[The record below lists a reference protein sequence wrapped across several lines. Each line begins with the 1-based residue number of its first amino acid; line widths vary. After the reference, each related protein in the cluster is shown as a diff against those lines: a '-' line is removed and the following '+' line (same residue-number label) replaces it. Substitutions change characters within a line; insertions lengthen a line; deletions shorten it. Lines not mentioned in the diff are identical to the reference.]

1 MEIPV
6 YLFTGFLESGKT
18 KFIQGTLGDERFNG
32 GESTLLLMC
41 EEGIEEYDPKAS
53 YMDNVYI
60 HSIEDPSEMSMESLT
75 ALQKKYNVQRVM
87 IEYNGMWQLDEFY
100 QAMPEN
106 WAIYQEIMFC
116 DASTFINYNNNMRS
130 LVVDKLTSCELVVFN
145 RYDSS
150 IDKML
155 LHKIVRTTN
164 RRCQILYEYRDG
176 SVDQDDIED
185 PLPFDVNAPV
195 IEIADQDYAL
205 WYRDITEN
213 QDKYDGKTVKFKALV
228 ATDPK
233 LPKDC
238 FVPGRHIMTCC
249 EADITF
255 SGLLAQWEKA
265 SILKKRDWVIITVKI
280 EIKYHKIYKSK
291 GPILHVLSLERTSQ
305 PENPVATFY

>member
-18 KFIQGTLGDERFNG
+18 KFILESLEDERFNS
-32 GESTLLLMC
+32 GESTLLLVC

-60 HSIEDPSEMSMESLT
+60 HSIEDPSEISPESFT
-75 ALQKKYNVQRVM
+75 ALQKKYNVQRIM
-87 IEYNGMWQLDEFY
+87 IEYNGMWQLDDLY

-106 WAIYQEIMFC
+106 WVIYQEVMFC
-116 DASTFINYNNNMRS
+116 DSSTFINYNNNMRS
-130 LVVDKLTSCELVVFN
+130 LMVDKLSSCDLVAFN

-150 IDKML
+150 IDKLM
-155 LHKIVRTTN
+155 LHKIVRTTS
-164 RRCQILYEYRDG
+164 RSCQILYEYRDG
-176 SVDQDDIED
+176 TVEKDDIED
-185 PLPFDVNAPV
+185 PLPFDIDAPV

-213 QDKYDGKTVKFKALV
+213 QDKYKGKTVKFRAQI

-255 SGLLAQWEKA
+255 CGLLAQWEKA
-265 SILKKRDWVIITVKI
+265 STLKKRDWVMVTVKI
-280 EIKYHKIYKSK
+280 EIEYHKVYKGK
-291 GPILHVLSLERTSQ
+291 GPILHTIALERSTP
-305 PENPVATFY
+305 PEQPVASFY

>member
-18 KFIQGTLGDERFNG
+18 KFIQGTLGDERFNS

-41 EEGIEEYDPKAS
+41 EEGIEEYDTKAP

-60 HSIEDPSEMSMESLT
+60 HPIEDASEMTMGNLK

-87 IEYNGMWQLDEFY
+87 IEYNGMWQLDAFY
-100 QAMPEN
+100 EAMPEN
-106 WAIYQEIMFC
+106 WAIYQEITFF

-130 LVVDKLTSCELVVFN
+130 LVVDKLTSSELVVFN

-150 IDKML
+150 IDKMM
-155 LHKIVRTTN
+155 LHKIVRATN

-185 PLPFDVNAPV
+185 PLPFDINAPV

-213 QDKYDGKTVKFKALV
+213 QDKYDGKTVKFKAQV
-228 ATDPK
+228 AIDSK
-233 LPKDC
+233 LPKGC

-255 SGLLAQWEKA
+255 CGLLAQWEKT
-265 SILKKRDWVIITVKI
+265 SILKKRDWVIVTVKI
-280 EIKYHKIYKSK
+280 EIKYHKIYKGK

-305 PENPVATFY
+305 PEEPVATFY

>member
-18 KFIQGTLGDERFNG
+18 KFILESLEDERFNS
-32 GESTLLLMC
+32 GESTLLLVC

-60 HSIEDPSEMSMESLT
+60 HSIEDPSEISPESFT
-75 ALQKKYNVQRVM
+75 ALQKKYNVQRIM
-87 IEYNGMWQLDEFY
+87 IEYNGMWQLDDLY

-106 WAIYQEIMFC
+106 WVIYQEVMFC
-116 DASTFINYNNNMRS
+116 DSSTFINYNNNMRS
-130 LVVDKLTSCELVVFN
+130 LMVDKLSSCDLVAFN

-150 IDKML
+150 IDKLM
-155 LHKIVRTTN
+155 LHKIVRTTS
-164 RRCQILYEYRDG
+164 RSCQILYEYRDG
-176 SVDQDDIED
+176 TVEKDDIED
-185 PLPFDVNAPV
+185 PLPFDIDAPV

-213 QDKYDGKTVKFKALV
+213 QDKYKGKTVKFRAQI

-255 SGLLAQWEKA
+255 CGLLAQWEKA
-265 SILKKRDWVIITVKI
+265 STLKKRDWVMVTVKI
-280 EIKYHKIYKSK
+280 EIEYHKVYKGK
-291 GPILHVLSLERTSQ
+291 GPILHTIALEKSTP
-305 PENPVATFY
+305 PEQPVASFY